1 MFFAV
6 GKSMFIFSYIITLN
20 YVKLR
25 LASTNSKRHLQVMSV
40 SKTKAG
46 IIYETKFL
54 FVFPYLVSI

>member
-1 MFFAV
+1 
-6 GKSMFIFSYIITLN
+6 MFIFSYIITLN